1 MAVAGSAASAPARA
15 ASVLW
20 RFSRPHTIIG
30 TTVSVVGLFAISVD
44 AIGGGVDAG
53 KAAFHLFWTLV
64 AAVAV
69 NVYIVG
75 INQITDVEID
85 RVNKPFLPIAAG
97 ELSLERAWLIV
108 AACGILPVGLAL
120 TQGAAETAAVVAA
133 LAIGTAYSVPPVR
146 LKRFAIAASLCVSGV
161 RSAIVN
167 LGVAAH
173 FTAALGTQGA
183 TIPPGVWA
191 LTAFVLPF
199 SLAIAI
205 LKDVP
210 DAEGDRAHTIL
221 TFTVRHGGRAVMRA
235 GLAILTLAYLGMAL
249 LGPLLVTGADPVLLA
264 GGHLAA
270 LAALWIAARSA
281 DPSDRAGFTR
291 FYMRV
296 WLLFFLEYLIVPV
309 SCLAG

>member
-1 MAVAGSAASAPARA
+1 MAAAGAVAAPARA

-30 TTVSVVGLFAISVD
+30 TTVSIVGLFAISVD

-53 KAAFHLFWTLV
+53 KAGFHLFWVLV
-64 AAVAV
+64 AGLAV

-85 RVNKPFLPIAAG
+85 RVNKPHLPIAAG
-97 ELSLERAWLIV
+97 DLSRERAWLIV
-108 AACGILPVGLAL
+108 VAAGVLPVVLAL
-120 TQGAAETAAVVAA
+120 TQGALETAAVVAA
-133 LAIGTAYSVPPVR
+133 LGIGTAYSVAPLR
-146 LKRFAIAASLCVSGV
+146 LKRFAIVASLCVAGV
-161 RSAIVN
+161 RSAVVN
-167 LGVAAH
+167 LGVAGH
-173 FTAALGTQGA
+173 FTSALGDHT

-235 GLAILTLAYLGMAL
+235 GLAILTLAYLGMAV
-249 LGPLLVTGADPVLLA
+249 LGPLLVTGADPVLLCL
-264 GGHLAA
+264 GHLAA
-270 LAALWIAARSA
+270 LAALLLAARSA
-281 DPSDRAGFTR
+281 DPADRAGFTR
-291 FYMRV
+291 FYLRV
-296 WLLFFLEYLIVPV
+296 WLLFFLEYAIVPI

>member
-1 MAVAGSAASAPARA
+1 
-15 ASVLW
+15 VL
-20 RFSRPHTIIG
+20 
-30 TTVSVVGLFAISVD
+30 
-44 AIGGGVDAG
+44 
-53 KAAFHLFWTLV
+53 
-64 AAVAV
+64 
-69 NVYIVG
+69 
-75 INQITDVEID
+75 
-85 RVNKPFLPIAAG
+85 
-97 ELSLERAWLIV
+97 
-108 AACGILPVGLAL
+108 
-120 TQGAAETAAVVAA
+120 AA
-133 LAIGTAYSVPPVR
+133 LAVGTAYSVPPVR
-146 LKRFAIAASLCVSGV
+146 LKRFAFAASLCVAGV

-221 TFTVRHGGRAVMRA
+221 TFTVRHGGRAVLRA
-235 GLAILTLAYLGMAL
+235 GLAILTLAYLGMAA
-249 LGPLLVTGADPVLLA
+249 LGPLLVEGADPVLLA
-264 GGHLAA
+264 AGHLAA

-281 DPSDRAGFTR
+281 DPSDRARFTR
-291 FYMRV
+291 FYLRV

>member
-1 MAVAGSAASAPARA
+1 MAVAGAVAAPARA

-20 RFSRPHTIIG
+20 RFSRPHTVIG
-30 TTVSVVGLFAISVD
+30 TAVSVVGLFAIAIDS
-44 AIGGGVDAG
+44 IGGGVDAG
-53 KAAFHLFWTLV
+53 RAAFHLFWTLV
-64 AAVAV
+64 AGLSV
-69 NVYIVG
+69 NVFIVG
-75 INQITDVEID
+75 VNQITDVEID
-85 RVNKPFLPIAAG
+85 RVNKPGLPIAAG
-97 ELSLERAWLIV
+97 DLSLERARLIV
-108 AACGILPVGLAL
+108 AASGALPVILAL
-120 TQGAAETAAVVAA
+120 TQGPLELAAVLAA
-133 LAIGTAYSVPPVR
+133 LAVGTAYSVPPVR
-146 LKRFAIAASLCVSGV
+146 LKRFALAASLCVSGV

-173 FTAALGTQGA
+173 FTSALGPET

-210 DAEGDRAHTIL
+210 DAEGDRAYRIATY
-221 TFTVRHGGRAVMRA
+221 TVRHGGRAVLRA
-235 GLAILTLAYLGMAL
+235 GLAVLTVAYLGMAL

-270 LAALWIAARSA
+270 LAALWIAARGA
-281 DPSDRAGFTR
+281 DPSDSEKFTR
-291 FYMRV
+291 FYLRV
-296 WLLFFLEYLIVPV
+296 WLLFFLEYAIVPI

>member
-1 MAVAGSAASAPARA
+1 MAVAGAVAAPARA

-30 TTVSVVGLFAISVD
+30 TAVSVAGLFAICVD
-44 AIGGGVDAG
+44 ALGTVQAG
-53 KAAFHLFWTLV
+53 SAAFHLFWTLV
-64 AAVAV
+64 AAISV
-69 NVYIVG
+69 NVFIVG

-85 RVNKPFLPIAAG
+85 RVNKPYLPIAAG
-97 ELSLERAWLIV
+97 DLSLERAWLIV
-108 AACGILPVGLAL
+108 AVSGALPVVLAL
-120 TQGAAETAAVVAA
+120 TQGMAELAAVLAA
-133 LAIGTAYSVPPVR
+133 LAIGAAYSVPPAR
-146 LKRFAIAASLCVSGV
+146 LKRFAIVASLCVAGV

-173 FTAALGTQGA
+173 FTSALGGHA

-210 DAEGDRAHTIL
+210 DAEGDRAHRIA

-235 GLAILTLAYLGMAL
+235 GLAVLTAAYLGMAL
-249 LGPLLVTGADPVLLA
+249 LGPLLVEGADPALLA

-270 LAALWIAARSA
+270 LAALWIAARSV
-281 DPSDRAGFTR
+281 DPSDHAGFTQ
-291 FYMRV
+291 FYLRV
-296 WLLFFLEYLIVPV
+296 WLLFFLEYVIVPV